1 MTVSNQTPTSPENGG
16 DQDQLGGAS
25 RLNDSKG
32 KLLAYSENPIG
43 DWVTDRVVESVVFV
57 AGVGV
62 AGVVAA
68 WEGTREQREQVN
80 RWITEGLDRIG
91 QYSQERVEAV
101 QNFLSEKSLEKKEPG
116 RPTPENTGGEFDPP
130 KKGATTGKVEEGPM
144 RGKEGWVDKNGDIWV
159 PTNGQAA
166 HGGEHYDVQDP
177 KGRGHRNVY
186 PGGHVR
192 SSIDGI
198 DENPTL
204 VAMHSNISV
213 KTQALLS
220 DNNIAAT
227 PTQIDN
233 TVAKVFADAREGK
246 LASVGELHLT
256 TGESGKNIVTLPQ
269 GANEFSMRTA
279 TNLETAMNTL
289 AKDSYQ
295 VALTAPAPEDTK
307 VAAQAIAPKSLS

>member
-1 MTVSNQTPTSPENGG
+1 MTVSNLPPTPPENGDG
-16 DQDQLGGAS
+16 QNQLGGAS

-32 KLLAYSENPIG
+32 KQLAYSENPIG
-43 DWVTDRVVESVVFV
+43 DWVTDRVVEAVVVV
-57 AGVGV
+57 AGVGI

-68 WEGTREQREQVN
+68 WEGTREQREQVT
-80 RWITEGLDRIG
+80 RWIGQGLENIG

-116 RPTPENTGGEFDPP
+116 RPTPENTGEQFQPP
-130 KKGATTGKVEEGPM
+130 KKGATTGKVEGGPM
-144 RGKEGWVDKNGDIWV
+144 SGKEGWVDKNGDIWV

-166 HGGEHYDVQDP
+166 HGGEHYDVQDRN
-177 KGRGHRNVY
+177 GGNHRNVY

-198 DENPTL
+198 DQNPTL
-204 VAMHSNISV
+204 VAMHSTISV
-213 KTQALLS
+213 KTQTLLS

-227 PTQIDN
+227 PTQLDN

-256 TGESGKNIVTLPQ
+256 NGENGRNIVALPQ
-269 GANEFSMRTA
+269 AGNEFSMRTA
-279 TNLETAMNTL
+279 THLETAMSTP

-295 VALTAPAPEDTK
+295 VALAVPTPEDNK
-307 VAAQAIAPKSLS
+307 VTAQTLSPRSLG